1 MHYPRRQI
9 LKQSGAALAM
19 APFLRSLEVHGS
31 GDEAALPKRFV
42 FVLKS
47 SGIDRHNLVPEG
59 LDNHFHGTKGHI
71 GLARKTGGSI
81 NASLKDR
88 KLPGK
93 LVPLEPFKDRLS
105 IIQSLSGDP
114 FRGNHTSGYG
124 MLSCH
129 NSERV
134 AIAPSIDCILGQHLS
149 AGPYP
154 MYGLSMSTRPLVTSG
169 SQSPDGYCYPNISAY
184 QKGMPV
190 AFQGSPL
197 KAHADLFGIGVAPPK
212 EVEKKL
218 ALNGTLMDFLKDDA
232 RRIHRQLSGDDK
244 ERFDRYTESFDLI
257 RNVELKKAEF
267 SAQAK
272 KHAPTL
278 TDYYNSQVP
287 TERIASHFQ
296 VATAAL
302 ISGMTNV
309 VTLNVDNLGILYRE
323 LRIEKDVHSLGHNG
337 AGNSGD
343 GWDGIRCRV
352 EIEKSH
358 AQQLAKMAT
367 TLAATPEGNG
377 SMLDNTLIL
386 YTSCSGGAHHDGQRD
401 WPFVLLG
408 GMANKL
414 QLGRYI
420 EYDQYK
426 APGHRTIANLYL
438 TLMHAA
444 GLKASKT
451 FGQPD
456 GNLRHL
462 NRTGPLE
469 ELLA

>member
-1 MHYPRRQI
+1 M
-9 LKQSGAALAM
+9 
-19 APFLRSLEVHGS
+19 
-31 GDEAALPKRFV
+31 
-42 FVLKS
+42 
-47 SGIDRHNLVPEG
+47 
-59 LDNHFHGTKGHI
+59 
-71 GLARKTGGSI
+71 
-81 NASLKDR
+81 
-88 KLPGK
+88 
-93 LVPLEPFKDRLS
+93 
-105 IIQSLSGDP
+105 
-114 FRGNHTSGYG
+114 
-124 MLSCH
+124 
-129 NSERV
+129 
-134 AIAPSIDCILGQHLS
+134 
-149 AGPYP
+149 
-154 MYGLSMSTRPLVTSG
+154 
-169 SQSPDGYCYPNISAY
+169 
-184 QKGMPV
+184 
-190 AFQGSPL
+190 
-197 KAHADLFGIGVAPPK
+197 
-212 EVEKKL
+212 
-218 ALNGTLMDFLKDDA
+218 
-232 RRIHRQLSGDDK
+232 
-244 ERFDRYTESFDLI
+244 
-257 RNVELKKAEF
+257 
-267 SAQAK
+267 
-272 KHAPTL
+272 
-278 TDYYNSQVP
+278 
-287 TERIASHFQ
+287 
-296 VATAAL
+296 
-302 ISGMTNV
+302 
-309 VTLNVDNLGILYRE
+309 
-323 LRIEKDVHSLGHNG
+323 
-337 AGNSGD
+337 
-343 GWDGIRCRV
+343 